1 MCSPPLKRKRVD
13 IPANVTNKIC
23 HYKIFHPRA
32 SVTEIRDFIN
42 KENSLEL
49 GLTTIR
55 KTLKNRNIT
64 TDARAPRTRHALHED
79 SSDTEE
85 GSGEE
90 SLTAVRTPIQFLK
103 FHKRTAESED
113 RKKMSG
119 VLVNLRKLRGALL
132 EKPTPGPEQTRITDF
147 FMNKSNSRNGLG
159 DM

>member
-1 MCSPPLKRKRVD
+1 MCSPPLKRKRVET
-13 IPANVTNKIC
+13 PANVTNKIR

-42 KENSLEL
+42 KETSQEL

-55 KTLKNRNIT
+55 ETLKNRNIT
-64 TDARAPRTRHALHED
+64 TDARALRTRHALHED

-90 SLTAVRTPIQFLK
+90 VPVAIWEALTAVRTLIQFLK

-113 RKKMSG
+113 RKWMSG
-119 VLVNLRKLRGALL
+119 VLVNLRRLRGTFL
-132 EKPTPGPEQTRITDF
+132 EKLTPGPEQTRITDF
-147 FMNKSNSRNGLG
+147 FMNKV
-159 DM
+159 